1 VSGRGKAQ
9 KNLDL
14 IEAARTTLEEI
25 QPTSVR
31 SVCYQLL
38 GQKLI
43 TSMTKANTNAVGA
56 QLVYAREQGIIPWPW
71 ITDETRE
78 IEHVSTWNDPEQIIR
93 AAINGYRKNYH
104 TDQPCRIRV
113 VSEKGTIAG
122 TVRPV
127 LNEYGIDFQVL
138 HGFGSATAVHDIAAF
153 SGKSEKPL
161 VLIYIGDWDPSGLC
175 MSARDLPKRID
186 EYGGAVEIVRV
197 ALTKSD
203 VGKNTKLPFFPIE
216 SKSKDPRYKWFREN
230 YGTRCWELDALS
242 PVILRKRVENAIVS
256 RLDIAAWN
264 HSIKIEA
271 AERES
276 MSGILTTWKKSISR
290 QASKYS
296 QEGAS

>member
-1 VSGRGKAQ
+1 MSGRGKAQ